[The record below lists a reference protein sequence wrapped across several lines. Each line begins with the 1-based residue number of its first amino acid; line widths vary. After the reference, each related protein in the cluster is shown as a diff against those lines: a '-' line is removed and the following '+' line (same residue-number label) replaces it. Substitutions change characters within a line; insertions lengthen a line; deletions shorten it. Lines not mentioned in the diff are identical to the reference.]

1 MVLGAIRAHP
11 SHGYAI
17 AEMLDDGLGGTVGLT
32 KATVYATLR
41 RFEERGWIT
50 GAHLKD
56 SGFPERQVFHDTAA
70 GKEAYLRLLSD
81 CVSKERAILFP
92 LVALLSHVD
101 SLPEDDRRDA
111 LETLHRARRAQI
123 LRLERFPMH
132 EGSAGVAIKLL
143 RALLRLESEALA
155 GLLD

>member
-1 MVLGAIRAHP
+1 MVLGAIRAQP

-50 GAHLKD
+50 GARHKD
-56 SGFPERQVFHDTAA
+56 SGFPERQVFQGTDA
-70 GKEAYLRLLSD
+70 GNEAYLRLLAD
-81 CVSKERAILFP
+81 GAAEERAILSP
-92 LVALLSHVD
+92 LVALLCHVD
-101 SLPEDDRRDA
+101 SLPEADKRDA
-111 LETLHRARRAQI
+111 LESLHRVRRAQI
-123 LRLERFPMH
+123 RRLERFPMH
-132 EGSAGVAIKLL
+132 QGSAGVAIKLL
-143 RALLRLESEALA
+143 LAQLRLESDALT